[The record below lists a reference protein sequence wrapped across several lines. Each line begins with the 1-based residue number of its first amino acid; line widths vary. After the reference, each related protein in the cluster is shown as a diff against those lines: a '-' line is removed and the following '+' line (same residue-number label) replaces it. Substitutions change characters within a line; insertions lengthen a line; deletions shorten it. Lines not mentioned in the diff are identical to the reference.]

1 MNYSHDYDAAFTPAM
16 PVVEVTIQHIDTGER
31 SGTITAIIDSGAD
44 SCILPARLLKA
55 IGSEPIRR
63 SQMIGAANIGF
74 QVELHL
80 VIVHLGPITVY
91 GVEAV
96 ADKQN
101 RDAII
106 GRNVLNQLVVT
117 LNGLAGVTE
126 ITD

>member
-1 MNYSHDYDAAFTPAM
+1 MNYSHDYNSAYTPAM
-16 PVVEVTIQHIDTGER
+16 PIVEISIQNINTGKQSE
-31 SGTITAIIDSGAD
+31 TFTAIIDSGAD
-44 SCILPARLLKA
+44 SCIFPTSVLKS
-55 IGSEPIRR
+55 IGSESIRR
-63 SQMIGAANIGF
+63 SQMVGAANIGF

-80 VIVHLGPITVY
+80 VIVYLGPITVY

-106 GRNVLNQLVVT
+106 GRNVLNQLVVI